1 MQIEK
6 ALINDHSLVSNVQLS
21 PAISNSEG
29 TGQKVRDSVIFEIVR
44 LRDYT
49 RRNLEIARF

>member
-29 TGQKVRDSVIFEIVR
+29 TGQKVRDNS
-44 LRDYT
+44 
-49 RRNLEIARF
+49 